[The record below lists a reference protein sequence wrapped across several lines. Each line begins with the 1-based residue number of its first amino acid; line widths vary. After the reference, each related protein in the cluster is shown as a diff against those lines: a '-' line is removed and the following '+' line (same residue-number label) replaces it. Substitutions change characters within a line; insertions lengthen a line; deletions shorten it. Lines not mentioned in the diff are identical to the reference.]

1 MGVVLVVEDE
11 AMVREFVGEDL
22 REAGYQV
29 LLASNADAAVTIM
42 EARQDIGLVFTDVTM
57 PGSMDGLQL
66 ATCVKRRWPRVHIVV
81 TSGKRSPTD
90 IPAGAL
96 FVPKPYLGRNIVET
110 IGSFPGMLAR
120 PATH

>member
-1 MGVVLVVEDE
+1 MVFVLVVEDE

-42 EARQDIGLVFTDVTM
+42 EARQDIRLVFTDVTM
-57 PGSMDGLQL
+57 PGSMDGLQF
-66 ATCVKRRWPRVHIVV
+66 AICVKSRWPQVHIVV

-90 IPAGAL
+90 MPSGAL
-96 FVPKPYLGRNIVET
+96 FIPKPYFGRNIVET
-110 IGSFPGMLAR
+110 IGSFPDMLPR

>member
-1 MGVVLVVEDE
+1 MVFVLVVEDE
-11 AMVREFVGEDL
+11 AMIREFAGEDL
-22 REAGYQV
+22 KEAGYQV
-29 LLASNADAAVTIM
+29 LLASNADAAVGIM

-66 ATCVKRRWPRVHIVV
+66 AICVKSRWPQVHIVV
-81 TSGKRSPTD
+81 TSGKSWPAG

-96 FVPKPYLGRNIVET
+96 FIPKPYLGRDIVDA
-110 IGSFPGMLAR
+110 IGSFPGMQAR